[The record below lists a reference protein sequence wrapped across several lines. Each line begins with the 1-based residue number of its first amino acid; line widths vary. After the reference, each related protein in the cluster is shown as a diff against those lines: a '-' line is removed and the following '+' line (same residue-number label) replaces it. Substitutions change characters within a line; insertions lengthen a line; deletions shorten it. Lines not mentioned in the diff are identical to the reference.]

1 MLFYGN
7 FSFYILIQMN
17 SIIKKFYKYCI
28 CAAQVQR
35 FLNSCTMK
43 RSTRQICRLQK
54 GMVIYM
60 KLRTKIQISFIST
73 MAVLLIIIG
82 IVTQNVNAAI
92 ITTLTNSSIATSATL
107 ASDHISKQLKD
118 YLNVVTMVGSS
129 EIISDSDTPI
139 KEKSSFLNKYVEKY
153 GFTSANLLDSRG
165 VSLIDGTDFGDRDY
179 VISALEGNTNV
190 SDVTLSKYTNTYGVS
205 IAAPVINTAGHI
217 SGVVYFRLDIDFMM
231 DVIKSITI
239 SDNSYAYLVDNKGNI
254 IVHPN
259 SSLILNFNLND
270 QQGSVAELGKAIKET
285 NSGDSTYEYNNET
298 IMCGFGP
305 VGNTNGWTIIIA
317 APETDFTPYIERV
330 NRISIIMDIIA
341 IIIAIIFSAV
351 LASSI
356 SKPICRVE
364 NALVAVADGDFSL
377 NLPTIRRKDEIGILQ
392 NTTVSLVHTLSD
404 IIGQANEIMDSIAN
418 YDLSV
423 KDMANYPG
431 EFDKLSD
438 SVNSIKHIMNNLI
451 LEVKNS
457 VYTVQNGS
465 HEIAQATTALSEGAV
480 SQADSIQT
488 LVSEFDDM
496 AARIDSN
503 SENEE
508 LINQKLDT
516 LDENIH
522 TANGQMEHLM
532 AAVDSV
538 ETMSADIQKI
548 VGTIDSIAFQTN
560 ILSLNASVEAARAG
574 ETGRGFA
581 VVAEEVRN
589 LAVKC
594 REASMKTSELVNACV
609 DSITN
614 AKLCADATFESL
626 SGIVTDSSEI
636 SVAFKDIANDTMEQA
651 HKSKRIQ
658 DEVNNISNVVQT
670 NTSTAQE
677 TAASTT
683 LLSEQALHL
692 KKMIEKF
699 KISTK

>member
-1 MLFYGN
+1 
-7 FSFYILIQMN
+7 
-17 SIIKKFYKYCI
+17 
-28 CAAQVQR
+28 
-35 FLNSCTMK
+35 
-43 RSTRQICRLQK
+43 
-54 GMVIYM
+54 M
-60 KLRTKIQISFIST
+60 KLRTKIQISFITT
-73 MAVLLIIIG
+73 MAVLLLIIG
-82 IVTQNVNAAI
+82 MVTKNLNTSTINA
-92 ITTLTNSSIATSATL
+92 LTYDSIATSASL
-107 ASDHISKQLKD
+107 ASNHISQQLED
-118 YLNVVTMVGSS
+118 YLNVVSMAGKSQ
-129 EIISDSDTPI
+129 ILSDAEVSI
-139 KEKSSFLNKYVEKY
+139 AEKTSYLDEYVEMY
-153 GFTSANLLDSRG
+153 GFTSANLLNAKG
-165 VSLIDGTDFGDRDY
+165 VSLIDGTDFSDRDY
-179 VISALEGNTNV
+179 VASALNGTSNV

-205 IAAPVINTAGHI
+205 VAAPVYNTAGNI

-231 DVIKSITI
+231 DVIKNITI
-239 SDNSYAYLVDNKGNI
+239 SDNSYAYLIDNKGNV

-259 SSLILNFNLND
+259 NNLILSCNLNE
-270 QQGSVAELGKAIKET
+270 QQGSMADLAKMIKE
-285 NSGDSTYEYNNET
+285 NRSGDSTYTYNDET

-305 VGNTNGWTIIIA
+305 IDHTNNWTIVIA
-317 APETDFTPYIERV
+317 APETDFTPYIEIV
-330 NRISIIMDIIA
+330 NRITLLLDFIA